1 MSGSDPS
8 PIYASGNGAFTAE
21 ELDRLERHC
30 DGLALIESALGG
42 PQGGYRSRAIR
53 VTRIA
58 AIAQAPAILWFY
70 ERLAVIIHEFNSRSF
85 AFDLTG
91 LSEAPQYMVYRG
103 QEGGH
108 FDWHMDTGSRPPR
121 KLSLTIQLSDPS
133 RYEGCELQ
141 FNAGTE
147 ISTAPKDRGAAI
159 AFASHTLHRVTP
171 IVSGT
176 RKAIVAW
183 VTGPKFR

>member
-53 VTRIA
+53 VT
-58 AIAQAPAILWFY
+58 
-70 ERLAVIIHEFNSRSF
+70 
-85 AFDLTG
+85 
-91 LSEAPQYMVYRG
+91 
-103 QEGGH
+103 
-108 FDWHMDTGSRPPR
+108 
-121 KLSLTIQLSDPS
+121 
-133 RYEGCELQ
+133 
-141 FNAGTE
+141 
-147 ISTAPKDRGAAI
+147 
-159 AFASHTLHRVTP
+159 P

-183 VTGPKFR
+183 VTGPKFK